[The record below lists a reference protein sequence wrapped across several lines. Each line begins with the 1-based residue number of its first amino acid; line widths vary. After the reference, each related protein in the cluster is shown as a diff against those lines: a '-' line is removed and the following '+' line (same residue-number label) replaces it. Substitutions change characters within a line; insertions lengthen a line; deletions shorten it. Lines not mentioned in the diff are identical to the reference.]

1 MEQTANGLQLRWDMP
16 SEGLRLNLYRSR
28 RWPVNIE
35 NAANMAYSYVSGNA
49 LTVASS
55 LPLSSQPYYVLTT
68 IDRYGNES
76 EPVAFN
82 APHET
87 PESICK
93 GTISMQD
100 GQLTVPADRRAEFL
114 VFDDMQGRT
123 VLSIRYTTRPS
134 LEQLS
139 PGTYTVR
146 AIYKKGKGH
155 RLGTLLWRPNK

>member
-1 MEQTANGLQLRWDMP
+1 
-16 SEGLRLNLYRSR
+16 
-28 RWPVNIE
+28 
-35 NAANMAYSYVSGNA
+35 
-49 LTVASS
+49 
-55 LPLSSQPYYVLTT
+55 
-68 IDRYGNES
+68 
-76 EPVAFN
+76 
-82 APHET
+82 
-87 PESICK
+87 
-93 GTISMQD
+93 MQD